1 MVLSVIIP
9 HLCRWRV
16 CYTDEHYIP
25 TVLARWGL
33 DDETDCAGTL
43 VSGNWSSGEGHPH
56 SYEPH
61 EVTAQLCAPHPP
73 LQSPKED
80 LAFYAQG

>member
-1 MVLSVIIP
+1 MDLSVLIP
-9 HLCRWRV
+9 HQSRWRV
-16 CYTDEHYIP
+16 CFSDEHYIP

-33 DDETDCAGTL
+33 EDETDCAGTL

-61 EVTAQLCAPHPP
+61 EVTAQLCAPAPG
-73 LQSPKED
+73 PKAPGETS
-80 LAFYAQG
+80 FFP